1 MTDDNNAY
9 DPDLQAALDKSRDKG
24 TGGAGVTSKATLAL
38 VAAVLLA
45 GGFFAGYVI
54 KGDGASATASSGRQ
68 MVAGGFPG
76 GNAEGGAPAGAA
88 GGGITAGTVSSVD
101 GDTVTIKTADGKS
114 VKVKTGTSTTVT
126 LNTEGSVSDLA
137 SGDSVVVRGETADGT
152 LTAESI
158 TEGSFGGFGGR
169 PTDATN

>member
-1 MTDDNNAY
+1 
-9 DPDLQAALDKSRDKG
+9 
-24 TGGAGVTSKATLAL
+24 KATLAL

-68 MVAGGFPG
+68 MGAGGFPG
-76 GNAEGGAPAGAA
+76 GNAEGGAPGAPSGAGAA

-101 GDTVTIKTADGKS
+101 GDTITIKTADGKS

-152 LTAESI
+152 LKAESI

-169 PTDATN
+169 PSDATTN